1 MRKPGKEAA
10 ELPPFSLSSAGE
22 GALETEIQARRRRN
36 QRDKPKMSYQPP
48 GFPVKTLPFWVG
60 LAHAPQ
66 GNARFLRRLHTLV
79 DGDGERAWNGGPRL
93 WTQAGLRA
101 DAAGRLAAWH
111 RSADLDRIQESLR
124 LHGIDPW
131 WFTAHDFPARLQ
143 EIPDPPAIL
152 FRRGG
157 SAVFSEPAVAIV
169 GTRSPTRY
177 GLDAAALLARGCA
190 AAGIAVVSG
199 LALGIDGHAH
209 ASALD
214 AGGAG
219 IAVLGSGIDEPTL
232 HPARHRAL
240 ARRLCEAGAICSEAP
255 PGAPGEPYRF
265 PQRNRLIAGLA
276 QAVVVVEA
284 ADGSGS
290 LITANLAAEQGRD
303 VLAVPGPITSD
314 LARGVNRLLADG
326 AIPCRGPED
335 ILAALRMDTGLA
347 RRDAASVEAM
357 PTDTMDRRL
366 LEALRNTRS
375 IDELGEG
382 LCIPVPEL
390 QSRLGRMEVAGWV
403 ERRSS
408 RAFVRVAGLRI
419 APGDRD

>member
-1 MRKPGKEAA
+1 M
-10 ELPPFSLSSAGE
+10 
-22 GALETEIQARRRRN
+22 
-36 QRDKPKMSYQPP
+36 
-48 GFPVKTLPFWVG
+48 
-60 LAHAPQ
+60 
-66 GNARFLRRLHTLV
+66 
-79 DGDGERAWNGGPRL
+79 
-93 WTQAGLRA
+93 
-101 DAAGRLAAWH
+101 
-111 RSADLDRIQESLR
+111 
-124 LHGIDPW
+124 
-131 WFTAHDFPARLQ
+131 
-143 EIPDPPAIL
+143 
-152 FRRGG
+152 
-157 SAVFSEPAVAIV
+157 
-169 GTRSPTRY
+169 
-177 GLDAAALLARGCA
+177 
-190 AAGIAVVSG
+190 
-199 LALGIDGHAH
+199 
-209 ASALD
+209 
-214 AGGAG
+214 G

-419 APGDRD
+419 APGDRG